1 MEILFSK
8 FHAYKLQPLALRVLK
23 IPENFWVSVC
33 CRILFYR
40 NRCLQVLYRIA
51 ALNSFLRSSQVY
63 LKRTPTWMF
72 YWEVAKNILSGY
84 FFRNANG
91 RALPKI
97 QTSICLDNQCMPLNG
112 WVGNCREMINC
123 IKVILIPNN

>member
-1 MEILFSK
+1 MD
-8 FHAYKLQPLALRVLK
+8 VLLGSCQK
-23 IPENFWVSVC
+23 YSEW
-33 CRILFYR
+33 L
-40 NRCLQVLYRIA
+40 
-51 ALNSFLRSSQVY
+51 
-63 LKRTPTWMF
+63 
-72 YWEVAKNILSGY
+72 

-97 QTSICLDNQCMPLNG
+97 QTSICLDNQWMPLSG